1 MKQYVFEKVLKSIT
15 KVFENKRTRN
25 FRYLLSGNIIVNGK
39 VKKTT
44 KKHQLKRQMLPMLQ
58 QKKHNVL

>member
-44 KKHQLKRQMLPMLQ
+44 IHQLKRQMLPMLQ

>member
-15 KVFENKRTRN
+15 KVFKNKRTRN

-44 KKHQLKRQMLPMLQ
+44 IHQLKRQMLPMLQ